1 MTPAELPDADLAAI
15 IASLRDQR
23 GGCLGVRYQRAL
35 ALRDLVAERDRRECE
50 RCWDLPSAEVTR

>member
-1 MTPAELPDADLAAI
+1 MTPADLPDADLAAI

-35 ALRDLVAERDRRECE
+35 ALRGLVAEQDRREAE
-50 RCWDLPSAEVTR
+50 RCWDLPAAEVSR